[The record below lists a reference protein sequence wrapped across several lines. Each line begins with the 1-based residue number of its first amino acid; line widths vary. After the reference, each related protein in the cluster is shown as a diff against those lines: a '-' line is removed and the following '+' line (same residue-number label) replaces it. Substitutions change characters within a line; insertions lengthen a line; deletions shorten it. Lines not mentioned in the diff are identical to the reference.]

1 MITIEHNKLD
11 FPEPFTCLNVHAGS
25 QVIGVQDCWWPADT
39 DRKAI
44 PYFLLNTTIF
54 LPSSV
59 LNDAIL
65 ENEVSAFNHVSFLLL
80 VVVLSEQ
87 LSRHMLVD
95 QKRFTGVLDLG
106 DGAFEVE
113 GF

>member
-1 MITIEHNKLD
+1 M
-11 FPEPFTCLNVHAGS
+11 
-25 QVIGVQDCWWPADT
+25 
-39 DRKAI
+39 
-44 PYFLLNTTIF
+44 
-54 LPSSV
+54 